1 MKKSIFLVLFF
12 ACIQRMQA
20 QEFPLVSIYKAGLEI
35 KTVDSSILNEISGMV
50 FGKQNSNL
58 IYVHND
64 SGGEPKVYLLDSLG
78 NQKGEIEL
86 LGAKNRDWED
96 IAIGPGKNGQSSIY
110 VGDIG
115 DNSAVYESITIYRFP
130 EPSGKVESL
139 KVNPEKI
146 ELRYPD
152 GPMDAETLMVD
163 PISGDIFILSKRD
176 KQNTLFRLPADK
188 FSDGEAI
195 LEEVMKLPITSTVA
209 GDISQDGSQIVIKN
223 YLEIYYWQRKG
234 TEPISKTLS
243 KSPVRLPYEPEPQG
257 EAIAFNPKGQAFY
270 TVSEVRFAIEPV
282 LYRYPRK

>member
-1 MKKSIFLVLFF
+1 MKKSIILVLFL
-12 ACIQRMQA
+12 ACFQRIQA
-20 QEFPLVSIYKAGLEI
+20 QNFPIDSIYGDGIIVKR
-35 KTVDSSILNEISGMV
+35 VDSPILNEISGMV
-50 FGKQNSNL
+50 FGKLNPNL

-78 NQKGEIEL
+78 NELGEIEL
-86 LGAKNRDWED
+86 LGAMNRDWED

-130 EPSGKVESL
+130 EPSDKVESL

-146 ELRYPD
+146 VLRYPD

-176 KQNTLFRLPADK
+176 KQNTLFRLPAEK
-188 FSDGEAI
+188 FSDGEGV
-195 LEEVMKLPITSTVA
+195 LEEVIKMPFTSSVA
-209 GDISQDGSQIVIKN
+209 GDISQDGTQIVIKN
-223 YLEIYYWQRKG
+223 YFDVYYWQRNG
-234 TEPISKTLS
+234 SESISNTLA

-270 TVSEVRFAIEPV
+270 TISEARFAIIPK
-282 LYRYPRK
+282 LYRYPKK